1 MKITDVKA
9 YAFWLGFRNVCLVKV
24 ETDQG
29 VYGWGESGLSGRE
42 QAVMGAVAHFR
53 EFLVGQSPLNISALW
68 QEMYRGQYFE
78 GGRVLA
84 AAIAAIDIALHD
96 VVGKHLGVPVYQL
109 LGGKQRQRVP
119 LFVTSVRPFDESF
132 VEDVLTLKDA
142 GWSVIRAT
150 TGVPGDAER
159 PTEFDPRRSISEA
172 AEWLTRA
179 REALGSNV
187 TLGID
192 YHHRLSVPE
201 TVSFFQRMPT
211 GTLDFIE
218 EPIRDESPAAY
229 RALRDMVDVPFAI
242 GEEFA
247 SKWDFAPYVDGG
259 LTQFGR
265 VDICNAGGFTES
277 MKIAAMC
284 EAKYIDMMPH
294 NPLSP
299 ICTAAFIQYCAAI
312 PNLAWLELMPYD
324 GDWSD
329 YDRIFVNRPQ
339 VADNHFTVSD
349 APGLGIDVNEDHIQN
364 LEFRYWEAP
373 RLVRPDGSYTN
384 W

>member
-1 MKITDVKA
+1 
-9 YAFWLGFRNVCLVKV
+9 
-24 ETDQG
+24 
-29 VYGWGESGLSGRE
+29 
-42 QAVMGAVAHFR
+42 MG
-53 EFLVGQSPLNISALW
+53 

-96 VVGKHLGVPVYQL
+96 LVAKSLDVPVHRL
-109 LGGKQRQRVP
+109 LGGRQRDRIP
-119 LFVTSVRPFDESF
+119 LFVTSTKAFGEDF
-132 VEDVLTLKDA
+132 IEDVLRLKSE
-142 GWSVIRAT
+142 GWDVIRAT
-150 TGVPGDAER
+150 TGEHGDPDR
-159 PTEFDPRRSISEA
+159 PTPFDPRASIALA

-179 REALGSNV
+179 REALGTGV
-187 TLGID
+187 ILGID
-192 YHHRLSVPE
+192 YHHRLSAAE
-201 TVSFFQRMPT
+201 TASFCQRMPR

-229 RALRDMVDVPFAI
+229 RALREMTDVPFAI
-242 GEEFA
+242 GEELT
-247 SKWDFAPYVDGG
+247 SKWEFAPYVVDS

-277 MKIAAMC
+277 MKIAALC
-284 EAKYIDMMPH
+284 EAGYIDMMPH

-299 ICTAAFIQYCAAI
+299 VCTAASIHYCAAI

-329 YDRIFVNRPQ
+329 YDRIFSNRPR
-339 VADNHFTVSD
+339 VEGNHFAVGNE
-349 APGLGIDVNEDHIQN
+349 PGLGIDVNEEAIRG
-364 LEFRYWEAP
+364 LEFPQWEAP

>member
-1 MKITDVKA
+1 MKITDIKA

-24 ETDQG
+24 ETDDG
-29 VYGWGESGLSGRE
+29 IYGWGESGLSGRE
-42 QAVMGAVAHFR
+42 QAVVGAVAHFR
-53 EFLVGQSPLNISALW
+53 EFLVGKSPENIGALW

-96 VVGKHLGVPVYQL
+96 LVAKSMGVPVYRL
-109 LGGKQRQRVP
+109 LGGKQRDRVP
-119 LFVTSVRPFDESF
+119 LFVTTVRPFDDSL
-132 VEDVLTLKDA
+132 VDDVVRLKEE
-142 GWSVIRAT
+142 GWQVIRT
-150 TGVPGDAER
+150 TAGEPGHPER
-159 PTEFDPRRSISEA
+159 PTEFDTRTSIAEA
-172 AEWLTRA
+172 AACLAKA
-179 REALGSNV
+179 REALGSEV

-201 TVSFFQRMPT
+201 TVSFCQRMPA
-211 GTLDFIE
+211 GTLDFME

-229 RALRDMVDVPFAI
+229 RSLREMVDVPFAI

-324 GDWSD
+324 GDWED
-329 YDRIFVNRPQ
+329 YDRIFVNRPE
-339 VADNHFTVSD
+339 VEYNHFTVGE
-349 APGLGIDVNEDHIQN
+349 APGLGLDVNEEEIKG
-364 LEFRYWEAP
+364 LEFRFWEAP